1 MRQSYMKRHAGTIAA
16 ALCGLVLF
24 VFSIFWQDLSGASGA
39 REWVRVLSNAAL
51 VPGVLLTGV
60 GLLVRIADENFFD
73 GIRYATGSLISHLQG
88 KPKRHASY
96 YDYLHRTKKKSPAL
110 SILLPGLIYLGAAA
124 ALTALYYF
132 L

>member
-1 MRQSYMKRHAGTIAA
+1 MKRHAGTIAA

-24 VFSIFWQDLSGASGA
+24 VFSILWQDLSVASGA

-73 GIRYATGSLISHLQG
+73 GIRYATGSLLSHLQG

-96 YDYLHRTKKKSPAL
+96 YEYLRREKKPGPAL
-110 SILLPGLIYLGAAA
+110 SLLLPGLGFLIPAAI
-124 ALTALYYF
+124 LTALYYV